1 MVAIYLDDEKYLKS
15 HSFTH
20 RKPGSILV
28 DSLPDETDP
37 EKLRCYKWNGK
48 KLVFDSSKWAQIQA
62 ERIKEDLE
70 RKAREA
76 IEEIR
81 NRINAF
87 KAELESSD
95 YKIIKCFEYSLL
107 NRELP
112 YDLDALHAERQAMR
126 DKINELEI
134 ELSKE

>member
-1 MVAIYLDDEKYLKS
+1 MVAIHIDENNYLKS

-20 RKPGSILV
+20 QTPGCILV
-28 DSLPDETDP
+28 DSLPDESDP
-37 EKLRCYKWNGK
+37 GKLHCYKWNGE
-48 KLVFDSSKWAQIQA
+48 KLVFDASKWAQIQE
-62 ERIKEDLE
+62 ERNKEELE
-70 RKAREA
+70 RKAREEV
-76 IEEIR
+76 EEIH

-87 KAELESSD
+87 KADLESSD

-112 YDLDALHAERQAMR
+112 YNLDALHAERQAMR
-126 DKINELEI
+126 DKINELEF

>member
-37 EKLRCYKWNGK
+37 EKLRCYKWNGE
-48 KLVFDSSKWAQIQA
+48 KLVFDASKWAQIQA
-62 ERIKEDLE
+62 ERIKEELE
-70 RKAREA
+70 RKAREV
-76 IEEIR
+76 ISEIR
-81 NRINAF
+81 SRINAF

-107 NRELP
+107 NLELP
-112 YDLDALHAERQAMR
+112 YNLDALHTERQAIR
-126 DKINELEI
+126 DKINELEF